1 MEEEMSSIKKVFL
14 SFILVAVWVTFY
26 AGQEIKI
33 KPIEGGE
40 KIGVLLMHGKGGDD
54 RWVYPLAAGLRDA
67 GVLVEAPSSM
77 PWSKT
82 RIYDKTFEESM
93 IEIDGLVERLKAAGA
108 SKIVVGG
115 HCFGATVAMGYAVHR
130 EGLSGLIL
138 LAPGHLTSA
147 KRFRSFVKDSV
158 AKAEEMIRS
167 GRGDEKAHFKDINM
181 GEPFNRYVTA
191 KLYYSW
197 FAPNGPASFAKNA
210 DNMKPGTP
218 LLYIVASKQK
228 KIAKSKD
235 PSFAFDKAP
244 PHPNSKFV
252 TIPSDHLH
260 TPADSLGVVVDWLR
274 RLK

>member
-1 MEEEMSSIKKVFL
+1 MSRRKKVFL
-14 SFILVAVWVTFY
+14 SFLLVILWVTFY
-26 AGQEIKI
+26 AGHITKI
-33 KPIEGGE
+33 KRIEGSE
-40 KIGVLLMHGKGGDD
+40 KIGVLLMHGKSGDD
-54 RWVYPLAAGLRDA
+54 RWVYPLAVGLRDA
-67 GVLVEAPSSM
+67 GVIVEAPPSM

-82 RIYDKTFEESM
+82 RIYEKTFEESM
-93 IEIDGLVERLKAAGA
+93 IEIDGLVEKLKAAGA

-115 HCFGATVAMGYAVHR
+115 HCFGATAAMGYAIHH

-147 KRFRSFVKDSV
+147 KRFGAFVKDSV

-167 GRGDEKAHFKDINM
+167 GRGEEKAHFKDLNM
-181 GEPFNRYVTA
+181 GEPFTRYVSA

-210 DNMKPGTP
+210 ENLKPGTP

-228 KIAKSKD
+228 KIAISKN
-235 PSFAFDKAP
+235 PAFAFEKAP

-252 TIPSDHLH
+252 TISSDHLH
-260 TPADSLGVVVDWLR
+260 TPGDSLEVVTDWLR
-274 RLK
+274 TLK